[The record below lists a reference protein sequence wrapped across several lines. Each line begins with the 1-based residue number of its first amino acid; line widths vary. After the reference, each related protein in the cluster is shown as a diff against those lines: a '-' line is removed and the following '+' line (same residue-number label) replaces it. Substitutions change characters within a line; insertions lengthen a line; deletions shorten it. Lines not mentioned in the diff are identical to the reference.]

1 MNTGPEDQ
9 SHPYTRETRGRTNT
23 KFDQRLRFFVRLHAS
38 GCAWHIALKYLVLEN
53 SNYIA
58 FFRNS
63 SIPTS
68 SVIIKLERVGNVS
81 NNLIM
86 ANTVNGFYLQCHFK
100 KTSLMN
106 D

>member
-1 MNTGPEDQ
+1 MAY
-9 SHPYTRETRGRTNT
+9 SA
-23 KFDQRLRFFVRLHAS
+23 KIFSVR
-38 GCAWHIALKYLVLEN
+38 
-53 SNYIA
+53 NYIA

-68 SVIIKLERVGNVS
+68 SVIIKLERVANVS

-100 KTSLMN
+100 KHR
-106 D
+106 